1 MHSDTDKDRPSYDPL
16 LGEDKDSDDD
26 GSDSASHHVLRHYRA
41 RARRDASRLRLSMVL
56 NAVLVTILAISGT
69 LWLRS
74 RSVINRSRRQCSSYS
89 PILDL
94 VDLETEVKKVN
105 GTLFPPKEA
114 SIARQLPNPAAD
126 AIWEEWEL
134 TRVFPLT
141 RAQIIKMGKDP
152 SYVAKLENN
161 IWGLGDDAYAGTFD
175 IFHQLH
181 CLNSLRQIAYGGY
194 YNRSMVNANL
204 TTPTIHEVHVN
215 HCVDMLMQALQCS
228 GNVNIMTMDWVDTRK
243 YPYPDMS
250 VNRECINFEKLTN
263 WRRAN
268 TVDMDKYIEVM
279 TMPDGV
285 ARLPMADQYYEY
297 YGLDNPNHKGGANKG
312 QDFNN

>member
-1 MHSDTDKDRPSYDPL
+1 M
-16 LGEDKDSDDD
+16 
-26 GSDSASHHVLRHYRA
+26 
-41 RARRDASRLRLSMVL
+41 
-56 NAVLVTILAISGT
+56 
-69 LWLRS
+69 
-74 RSVINRSRRQCSSYS
+74 
-89 PILDL
+89 
-94 VDLETEVKKVN
+94 VN
-105 GTLFPPKEA
+105 GTLFPSKEA

-152 SYVAKLENN
+152 SYVAKLEDN

-175 IFHQLH
+175 VFHQLH

-215 HCVDMLMQALQCS
+215 HCVDILMQALQCS

-243 YPYPDMS
+243 YPYLDM
-250 VNRECINFEKLTN
+250 
-263 WRRAN
+263 
-268 TVDMDKYIEVM
+268 
-279 TMPDGV
+279 
-285 ARLPMADQYYEY
+285 
-297 YGLDNPNHKGGANKG
+297 
-312 QDFNN
+312 